1 MGKLRN
7 RPTLLSLNRFEK
19 KKNASLAIEAFAKL
33 RKKVE
38 GTPHLQSMR
47 LVIAGKPIANTLII
61 LEPSVAVTSE
71 HTLSL
76 LRWL

>member
-38 GTPHLQSMR
+38 GTPHLQTR

-61 LEPSVAVTSE
+61 LETSVAMTSE